1 MNFDYL
7 KKIKDELKKLQDELW
22 DYSELAFGEY
32 KSSEALAS
40 FLEKN
45 GFEVTRNVAQMETAF
60 TAVIGQGKPVICIL
74 AEYDALDGLS
84 QKADIAEYC
93 PIENK
98 TSGHGCGHHLL
109 AVGSVA
115 AAMLVKNYFEE
126 NDLKGTVK
134 LVGCPAEEA
143 GSGKV
148 YLTREGFF
156 KDCDIALTWHP
167 DDVNAVM
174 MGKSQSCISSYFRF
188 HGKASHAAAAPHLG
202 RSALDAVELMNVGV
216 NYLREHMEKTD
227 SIHYAITN
235 TGGISPNV
243 VQSEAEVYYFVRSIS
258 GPKCK
263 ALYERVKN
271 VAKGAS
277 LMTETELETVFDDG
291 LLDVIPNSTLQ
302 QILIDCLNEV
312 GVNQYTEEE
321 REYAQKFKATVPAS
335 QIENAE
341 ISPSVKNSAELKK
354 DRRENPL
361 CTIILQPNPVE
372 LSTAESTDVGDVSW
386 VVPTAQITTACYSY
400 GTPGHSW
407 QLVAQG
413 KSSVAFK
420 GAMLAG
426 KVLALAVE
434 KILKD
439 PSVAEKA
446 KKELA
451 ERLAGQKYECLIPEE
466 IKPHKYS

>member
-1 MNFDYL
+1 MNFEYL
-7 KKIKDELKKLQDELW
+7 NKVKDELKRLQDELW

-32 KSSEALAS
+32 KSSEAIACV
-40 FLEKN
+40 LEKN
-45 GFEVTRNVAQMETAF
+45 GFKVERCVAGMETAF
-60 TAVIGQGKPVICIL
+60 TATIGKGKPVICIL

-84 QKADIAEYC
+84 QKADVAEYC

-115 AAMLVKNYFEE
+115 ASLLIKNYLDE
-126 NDLKGTVK
+126 NDLNGTIK
-134 LVGCPAEEA
+134 FVGCPAEEA

-148 YLTREGFF
+148 YLAREGFF
-156 KDCDIALTWHP
+156 EDCDLALTWHP
-167 DDVNAVM
+167 GSTNEVM

-216 NYLREHMEKTD
+216 NYLREHMERTE
-227 SIHYAITN
+227 SVHYAITN

-243 VQSEAEVYYFVRSIS
+243 VQSEAEVYYFVRSIT

-271 VAKGAS
+271 VAKGAA
-277 LMTETELETVFDDG
+277 LMTETELEIAFDDG
-291 LLDVIPNSTLQ
+291 LLDVVPNSVLQ
-302 QILIDCLNEV
+302 NVLIDCLNEI
-312 GVNQYTEEE
+312 GPNSYTEEE
-321 REYAQKFKATVPAS
+321 KAYAQKFKETVSVS
-335 QIENAE
+335 QIENDSV
-341 ISPSVKNSAELKK
+341 SPAVKNSSDLKK
-354 DRRENPL
+354 DRKENSL
-361 CTIILQPNPVE
+361 CSIILQPNPVE
-372 LSTAESTDVGDVSW
+372 LNTPGSTDVGDVSW
-386 VVPTAQITTACYSY
+386 VVPTAQFTTACYSY

-413 KSSVAFK
+413 KSSIAYK
-420 GAMLAG
+420 GVEMAG

-439 PSVAEKA
+439 PSLIEQA
-446 KKELA
+446 KKELKD
-451 ERLAGQKYECLIPEE
+451 RLNGQKYECLIPKE